1 VTNFIGTTS
10 QEVTKPKYKLI
21 TAHTSRKTFITLSFF
36 LGMDVKVIKSI
47 TGHTQDKT
55 FDKYLKIAD
64 EMKETE
70 INKAWGKL
78 PPIIPPVIPTK
89 NPAKKRK
96 KR

>member
-1 VTNFIGTTS
+1 
-10 QEVTKPKYKLI
+10 
-21 TAHTSRKTFITLSFF
+21 
-36 LGMDVKVIKSI
+36 MDVKVIKSI

-78 PPIIPPVIPTK
+78 PPIIPPEIPTK
-89 NPAKKRK
+89 KPAKKK
-96 KR
+96 KETVKEKGKEDVEISSENLKLQHN